1 MIIYIV
7 PYFSGR
13 LFMEILTD
21 PEQIRQ
27 HIRDIYKP
35 NHFMMDY
42 FHINIEEI
50 HCGSATVSLKTDPEK
65 HNNQRG
71 VIHGGVFA
79 ALADSVTGV
88 TSATVGA
95 VVATV
100 TLTMNFIRTVT
111 PGETIRVTSKVTHRG
126 RSTIAITAE
135 MRDEEGRLMSNIL
148 ANMMV
153 IREFPEIPH
162 HWNG

>member
-1 MIIYIV
+1 
-7 PYFSGR
+7 
-13 LFMEILTD
+13 MEILTD

-88 TSATVGA
+88 TSAT
-95 VVATV
+95 
-100 TLTMNFIRTVT
+100 
-111 PGETIRVTSKVTHRG
+111 
-126 RSTIAITAE
+126 
-135 MRDEEGRLMSNIL
+135 
-148 ANMMV
+148 
-153 IREFPEIPH
+153 EFHPYGNAWRNDPRHEQSHSPRPLYH
-162 HWNG
+162 CHYC

>member
-1 MIIYIV
+1 
-7 PYFSGR
+7 
-13 LFMEILTD
+13 MEILTD

-50 HCGSATVSLKTDPEK
+50 HCGSATVS
-65 HNNQRG
+65 
-71 VIHGGVFA
+71 
-79 ALADSVTGV
+79 LADSVTGV

>member
-1 MIIYIV
+1 
-7 PYFSGR
+7 
-13 LFMEILTD
+13 MEILTD

-100 TLTMNFIRTVT
+100 TLTMNFIRTVYPVAPT
-111 PGETIRVTSKVTHRG
+111 YSRRC
-126 RSTIAITAE
+126 
-135 MRDEEGRLMSNIL
+135 L
-148 ANMMV
+148 
-153 IREFPEIPH
+153 
-162 HWNG
+162 

>member
-1 MIIYIV
+1 
-7 PYFSGR
+7 
-13 LFMEILTD
+13 
-21 PEQIRQ
+21 
-27 HIRDIYKP
+27 
-35 NHFMMDY
+35 MMDY

-50 HCGSATVSLKTDPEK
+50 HFGSATVSLKTDPEK

-153 IREFPEIPH
+153 IGEFPEIPH